1 VCRAVTLADIS
12 TGDGQ
17 RLVQG
22 IFDGFNPMAL
32 ASPYKWPNQGGLPQE
47 AWRLWKAA
55 LKKAFQIRH
64 DGRLATP
71 LGRWL
76 TKEGSATWP
85 SWYDPI
91 TAYIYIREANHFH
104 RFQTAPGFA
113 MGFRNYNNHGV
124 VDRLPETCW
133 RATAW
138 INAQE

>member
-1 VCRAVTLADIS
+1 VTLVDIS
-12 TGDGQ
+12 TSNER
-17 RLVQG
+17 RLIQG
-22 IFDGFNPMAL
+22 VFDGFNPMAL
-32 ASPYKWPNQGGLPQE
+32 ASPYTWPNRGGLPPE

-55 LKKAFQIRH
+55 LKEAFQIWN
-64 DGRLATP
+64 DGSLATP

-76 TKEGSATWP
+76 TKEGSAMWP

-91 TAYIYIREANHFH
+91 TAYIYIREANHFR

-113 MGFRNYNNHGV
+113 MGFRNYKNHRV
-124 VDRLPETCW
+124 VDSLPETCW